1 MLSAGVAIV
10 LYWPWWAGLN
20 TLLPALNEV
29 GGQYYFP
36 SLPTLVQGA
45 IARQLSALAG
55 VDVVVAQLW
64 VKALVALA
72 VLGYVLWELVRT
84 ATNAANADDRGV
96 VRIVTANSARILLV
110 LLLAVL
116 TEVHGWY
123 FTWPLALVTL
133 LGWQV
138 GLTRLVV
145 GYTLGYL
152 VVDYLGAFDL
162 RGTTPSLARGL
173 LNLAYL
179 GLPLAVVAAL
189 RSFGT
194 RRITELIGGRGRDIH
209 VAFRSSAYPDGH

>member
-1 MLSAGVAIV
+1 
-10 LYWPWWAGLN
+10 
-20 TLLPALNEV
+20 
-29 GGQYYFP
+29 
-36 SLPTLVQGA
+36 
-45 IARQLSALAG
+45 
-55 VDVVVAQLW
+55 VVVAQLW

-72 VLGYVLWELVRT
+72 VLGYLVWELVRT
-84 ATNAANADDRGV
+84 ARNAANADNRGV
-96 VRIVTANSARILLV
+96 ARIVTANSARILLV

-162 RGTTPSLARGL
+162 RGTMPSLARGL

-179 GLPLAVVAAL
+179 GLPLAVVAAEAL

-194 RRITELIGGRGRDIH
+194 RRITELIGGRGPDIH